1 LLFWSKAFAGSNG
14 AARRRL
20 AAARV
25 FGLQHRGFSV
35 HSLIYAEVAAN
46 KDWRGRQENKLFMT
60 TYKIEAGTA
69 QHIGNRP
76 QQNDRVALMTGARAP
91 GYVLAVL
98 SDGIGGSAGSE
109 QVLHTA
115 RQVFDE
121 FKPGDHPSLER
132 IGELLREIVSET
144 HLVMKMNAVM
154 GKGNE
159 QVEAHASFVG
169 LVLTPHR
176 EAVWAHVG
184 DSRLY
189 RFAEGKCLTRTN
201 DAAYIEHLVSSDRL
215 PEEAAR
221 NHRKSKLLLNVMGNS
236 RKEPHVTIGSH
247 TGLAP
252 GDAFLLC
259 TDGLWH
265 FFTDAELGAA
275 THKATPRQASEML
288 INKAAERSQ
297 GKGGNCTMAIV
308 KLVKPAQDGVAPRV
322 ARPV

>member
-1 LLFWSKAFAGSNG
+1 
-14 AARRRL
+14 
-20 AAARV
+20 
-25 FGLQHRGFSV
+25 
-35 HSLIYAEVAAN
+35 
-46 KDWRGRQENKLFMT
+46 MT

-76 QQNDRVALMTGARAP
+76 QQNDRVALLTGARAP

-98 SDGIGGSAGSE
+98 SDGIADSAGSE

-121 FKPGDHPSLER
+121 FKPGDRPSLER
-132 IGELLREIVSET
+132 IGELLREIVAET

-154 GKGNE
+154 EHAGA
-159 QVEAHASFVG
+159 QAEAHASFVG
-169 LVLTPHR
+169 LVLTPHG
-176 EAVWAHVG
+176 EAVWGHVG

-189 RFAEGKCLTRTN
+189 RFQDGKCAARSN
-201 DAAYIEHLVSSDRL
+201 DAAYVAHLVASDRL

-221 NHRKSKLLLNVMGNS
+221 NHRKSKLLLNVLGNS
-236 RKEPHVTIGSH
+236 RKEPYVTIGSY
-247 TGLAP
+247 GRLAP
-252 GDAFLLC
+252 GDVFLLC
-259 TDGLWH
+259 SDGLWH

-275 THKATPRQASEML
+275 TGKATPRQASEML

-308 KLVKPAQDGVAPRV
+308 KLVKPAQDGMAGRSG
-322 ARPV
+322 RS